1 MACFTRGRGSH
12 IHFQV
17 VTSLTLPVMYL
28 WEGFQASSCG
38 SLCYSF
44 QVVGG
49 ITDCIHT
56 FPGSLP
62 RMKSTLPHKLAQ
74 LYWYSKN
81 YVPPST
87 PMLKST
93 TPYTYPNMVRFGNPS
108 QRAYPAVCLSSNAP
122 SAQSTRVR
130 SGSMQDYKELLL
142 SSRTF
147 HFQRHSLVA
156 CTCDSLYGCLRIM

>member
-1 MACFTRGRGSH
+1 M
-12 IHFQV
+12 
-17 VTSLTLPVMYL
+17 
-28 WEGFQASSCG
+28 WGFQAWILYTPFGLFYTVC
-38 SLCYSF
+38 
-44 QVVGG
+44 
-49 ITDCIHT
+49 ICIHISRYVV
-56 FPGSLP
+56 FREGNL
-62 RMKSTLPHKLAQ
+62 TLPHKLAQ

-130 SGSMQDYKELLL
+130 SGNMQDYKELLL
-142 SSRTF
+142 
-147 HFQRHSLVA
+147 
-156 CTCDSLYGCLRIM
+156 